1 MGVTNTVMHRSVTGV
16 TETVMHTSVTCVTE
30 TVMHI
35 SVTGVTHTVMHRSVT
50 GVTDR
55 DRPKFS
61 FGYGVSAKTTQKY
74 GFRLVSVMANR
85 DGRIT
90 VSAKT

>member
-1 MGVTNTVMHRSVTGV
+1 MHTSVMGVTNTVMHRSVTGV
-16 TETVMHTSVTCVTE
+16 TN

-35 SVTGVTHTVMHRSVT
+35 SVT

-61 FGYGVSAKTTQKY
+61 FGYGVSAWRPK
-74 GFRLVSVMANR
+74 
-85 DGRIT
+85 
-90 VSAKT
+90 SAVTGSAA